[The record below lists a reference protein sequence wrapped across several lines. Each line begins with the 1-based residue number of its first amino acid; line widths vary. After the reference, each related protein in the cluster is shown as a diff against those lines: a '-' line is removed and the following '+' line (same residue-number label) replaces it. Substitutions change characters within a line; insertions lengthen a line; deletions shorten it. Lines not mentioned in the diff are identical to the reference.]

1 MNATKTL
8 PPVVCGALVRPL
20 RAKVIAAYFNESPTI
35 ERLREVA
42 IAFHQEAAA
51 LLKSRNVKTEGAMLA
66 VLREQDLKWRAFAR
80 ICDEV
85 RPTAFQAVTHELV
98 PETRTLWPNV
108 SDQATASA
116 RRC

>member
-1 MNATKTL
+1 MNAPTTP

-35 ERLREVA
+35 ERLREIA

-80 ICDEV
+80 ICDDV

-98 PETRTLWPNV
+98 PETRTLWPN
-108 SDQATASA
+108 ATLSHAEGEK
-116 RRC
+116 